1 MEQIEPGSIIIFFQ
15 LNTLET
21 VHLDDMA
28 IRRNETPWPTLDQ
41 ALRQLGVILL
51 VVVVWGALLAG
62 YQRLTGGS
70 DAEPMASQPE
80 PTQIVAASTD
90 TPTAA
95 DVVPTDTPPLPTEA
109 TNTSA
114 AENETSSPAVSFSAD
129 VFPILESRCV
139 QCHGPSSARGGVKV
153 DSYDAVMT
161 IVTPGDAEASS
172 LVTVVVNGDMPRRGP
187 KLLPSEI
194 EIISTWVNAGAPD
207 N

>member
-1 MEQIEPGSIIIFFQ
+1 
-15 LNTLET
+15 
-21 VHLDDMA
+21 
-28 IRRNETPWPTLDQ
+28 
-41 ALRQLGVILL
+41 LRQLGVILL
-51 VVVVWGALLAG
+51 VVVVWGALLTG

-70 DAEPMASQPE
+70 DAEPMASQPV
-80 PTQIVAASTD
+80 PTQIVAA
-90 TPTAA
+90 
-95 DVVPTDTPPLPTEA
+95 PTDTPPATEGAPTAPPPTEA
-109 TNTSA
+109 VSAPTAESDTSL
-114 AENETSSPAVSFSAD
+114 PAVSFSAD

-172 LVTVVVNGDMPRRGP
+172 LVTVVVSGDMPRRGP

-194 EIISTWVNAGAPD
+194 EIISAWVNAGAPD